1 MSFLVVLHSSALA
14 WIFFGRYRKC
24 EIDLNLRTLLL
35 IYEVIYLVKLSYAII
50 SVIKNLGLFAP
61 NTYQSIFP
69 YVTYTTE
76 VLVYQLFIFE
86 LRRLE
91 IILKGAKS
99 SEEYTVKI
107 EKLNRNNR
115 YRNACMISTVVQMLE
130 IIINNIN

>member
-1 MSFLVVLHSSALA
+1 M
-14 WIFFGRYRKC
+14 
-24 EIDLNLRTLLL
+24 L

-50 SVIKNLGLFAP
+50 SVIKNLSLFAP

>member
-1 MSFLVVLHSSALA
+1 MSFLVVLHSSALV

-35 IYEVIYLVKLSYAII
+35 LYEVIYLVRLSYAII
-50 SVIKNLGLFAP
+50 SVIKNFGLFEL
-61 NTYQSIFP
+61 NLYQSIFP
-69 YVTYTTE
+69 YVTYTE

-86 LRRLE
+86 MRRLE

-107 EKLNRNNR
+107 EKLHKNNR
-115 YRNACMISTVVQMLE
+115 YRNACMISIVVQMLE
-130 IIINNIN
+130 IILNNIN